1 MPQLFGFVTLSWKF
15 VHIVQHLKW
24 LVRKLW
30 ISVVWGKK
38 KHNTA
43 LPYTE
48 KFSQHVFSTNA
59 TNFEAVYTAP
69 TTLNIHRK
77 RTLCFCCLSHKQNCF
92 ILSWAFFTALWRTV
106 IFLYH
111 KCTCCK
117 QTVPCPCFLWKNH
130 KCFILKRTFL
140 TMFYL

>member
-15 VHIVQHLKW
+15 VHIVQHLKR

-38 KHNTA
+38 NTTLLYLTQKSFHNTY
-43 LPYTE
+43 LVPMQLIL
-48 KFSQHVFSTNA
+48 KPCM
-59 TNFEAVYTAP
+59 YTAP
-69 TTLNIHRK
+69 TTLNSHRK

-106 IFLYH
+106 IFYITNALVANRQSFVPAFYG
-111 KCTCCK
+111 K
-117 QTVPCPCFLWKNH
+117 TVNVLS
-130 KCFILKRTFL
+130 
-140 TMFYL
+140 